1 MGLAKQRAKKEKP
14 LTKEQQMHKQQ
25 VGGMIQ
31 ADRAQSKGMMD
42 KMGAWKQLQEDK
54 QRMTQVP
61 EQYETNEGKME
72 SLAYVSPEE
81 MAMLKR
87 QGGSGEM
94 TPYGVPSFAVTDDAA
109 KDRDAAARHSAY
121 QADQKDRSAQ
131 HASQQD
137 NRDSNAKAQEEA
149 RKRAEAEALARQK
162 NDPSR
167 ALRNVYLTQA
177 IEDGYDAPEAQR
189 IADYQITT
197 KTELQNKVG
206 RERIGG
212 LIEFDLN
219 DEKQKKKQLPKLK
232 KDIGKYFYDPYDGKI
247 KLLTEQN
254 GVLGF
259 VEFNSVA
266 DITFGDLPAG
276 VSTET
281 STPYADEQ
289 AAIEQEKSEGVL
301 TDEDIIAQRFP

>member
-1 MGLAKQRAKKEKP
+1 MAKILSRPMFRKGGSANNGIMDGLVDRKGYATGSYKERVLEALRTDAPRDTSLSEMLIGGGLNLVSGAGAGEGLMSNVAKSYKGPSEEFFKSQRAARDYERK
-14 LTKEQQMHKQQ
+14 LEQTAGQM
-25 VGGMIQ
+25 GIE
-31 ADRAQSKGMMD
+31 
-42 KMGAWKQLQEDK
+42 QE
-54 QRMTQVP
+54 VAL
-61 EQYETNEGKME
+61 EQI
-72 SLAYVSPEE
+72 
-81 MAMLKR
+81 R
-87 QGGSGEM
+87 
-94 TPYGVPSFAVTDDAA
+94 A
-109 KDRDAAARHSAY
+109 KD
-121 QADQKDRSAQ
+121 
-131 HASQQD
+131 
-137 NRDSNAKAQEEA
+137 
-149 RKRAEAEALARQK
+149 
-162 NDPSR
+162 DPNR

-177 IEDGYDAPEAQR
+177 IENGYDAPEAQR

-212 LIEFDLN
+212 IIEFDLN
-219 DEKQKKKQLPKLK
+219 DKKQKDKQLPKMK
-232 KDIGKYFYDPYDGKI
+232 KTGMGKYFYDPYDGKI
-247 KLLTEQN
+247 KQLVEKN

-259 VEFNSVA
+259 NEFNSVA